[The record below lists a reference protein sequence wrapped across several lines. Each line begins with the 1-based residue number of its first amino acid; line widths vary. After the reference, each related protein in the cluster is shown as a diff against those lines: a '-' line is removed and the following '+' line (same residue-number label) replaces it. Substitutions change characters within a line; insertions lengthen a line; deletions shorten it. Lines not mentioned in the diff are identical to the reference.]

1 MYINWSLKLY
11 IKKSHL
17 MGLMGWRTET
27 PADGQRVAHRP
38 VKTKGFFNGQVFRR
52 WAGIGISIKRSTPKY
67 ITYPRNSLLKS
78 RKCAHKEFHPFWTV
92 VFAHY
97 TFYDYSHDVSHLP
110 RGSLNIM
117 LILSLVISSHIFP
130 IFMTQSNYCNTK

>member
-27 PADGQRVAHRP
+27 PADGQRVAYRP

-52 WAGIGISIKRSTPKY
+52 WAGIGINIKRSTPKY
-67 ITYPRNSLLKS
+67 ITYPRNSSLKT
-78 RKCAHKEFHPFWTV
+78 RKCAHQEFHPFLNLRFCALHFLRLFSWCESFTKGLSQYNV
-92 VFAHY
+92 DTLLSDIISY
-97 TFYDYSHDVSHLP
+97 LSYLHDSIKL
-110 RGSLNIM
+110 L
-117 LILSLVISSHIFP
+117 
-130 IFMTQSNYCNTK
+130 